1 MFCLHKYYVLNAM
14 YCIFV
19 APTSRPGGGGQ
30 SPSADPGKANY
41 VESCQCHDVRY
52 V

>member
-1 MFCLHKYYVLNAM
+1 MQ
-14 YCIFV
+14 CIV
-19 APTSRPGGGGQ
+19 YLWPQRPGSGGGQ